1 MISRFQVHARGKF
14 SMSAFRDRH
23 CGTLILFQLNADDG
37 EITNQILS
45 SGYNVQKTPY
55 TLAGFRRRDY
65 RTRLRTAPEPT
76 GI

>member
-45 SGYNVQKTPY
+45 SGYNVQKTPVY
-55 TLAGFRRRDY
+55 PCGISTA
-65 RTRLRTAPEPT
+65 RLPNASRTAPEPT